1 MFGPSVLDRLRAL
14 LPDHEVT
21 LVEAEW
27 EGIYGMGGSHPS
39 PDVYLLFEGGST
51 SVAHQYGGVCCDQ
64 FRGDNIALVA
74 VNGPL
79 AEALAG
85 HTSSGDDDESIQEAL
100 RQWLPDAEV
109 RFSREA
115 LVSVKSEILGDFDV
129 ASCNS
134 D

>member
-1 MFGPSVLDRLRAL
+1 M
-14 LPDHEVT
+14 LPDHNVT
-21 LVEAEW
+21 LVEAAG

-39 PDVYLLFEGGST
+39 PDLYLLFEGGST
-51 SVAHQYGGVCCDQ
+51 NVAHQYGGVCCDQ
-64 FRGDNIALVA
+64 LRSENIALVA
-74 VNGPL
+74 INGPL
-79 AEALAG
+79 AAALADK
-85 HTSSGDDDESIQEAL
+85 TSSSNCDDESIQEAL